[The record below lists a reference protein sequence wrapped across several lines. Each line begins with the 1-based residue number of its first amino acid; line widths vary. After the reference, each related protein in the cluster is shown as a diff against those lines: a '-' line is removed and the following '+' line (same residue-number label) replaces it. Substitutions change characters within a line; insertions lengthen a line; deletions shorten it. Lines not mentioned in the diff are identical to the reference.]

1 MSQRAYL
8 LEIHLTVLIMNAS
21 GSKVGP
27 SVSGMVSS
35 KCEGFERD
43 TNYDSKVSKPAPVE
57 TPETAS

>member
-27 SVSGMVSS
+27 SVTISNLIFLQVQ
-35 KCEGFERD
+35 
-43 TNYDSKVSKPAPVE
+43 
-57 TPETAS
+57 